1 MEQAWEISESDINDV
16 FHRISDFDERLQ
28 LETHEMRFGQLIFQ
42 KETNGYQAR
51 SFEDAFLCDNL
62 QFIIENKDNFAG
74 LKNRNKLES
83 LGNDYFNM
91 AHDCINSKT
100 AFALDILLY
109 GGSKNE
115 KWNIPL
121 YIKEGLDWL
130 IQ

>member
-1 MEQAWEISESDINDV
+1 MSNEGNL
-16 FHRISDFDERLQ
+16 RLA
-28 LETHEMRFGQLIFQ
+28 FQ

-51 SFEDAFLCDNL
+51 SFEDAFICDNL
-62 QFIIENKDNFAG
+62 QFIIDNKDNFAG
-74 LKNRNKLES
+74 LKNRDKLKS
-83 LGNDYFNM
+83 LGNDYYHM
-91 AHDCINSKT
+91 AHECINSKT

-121 YIKEGLDWL
+121 YIKEGLEWL